1 MIDKILCILYFLF
14 VALPVWIFTP
24 HDKHM
29 DLDFSIPEDEEMARI
44 IEEHNRTV
52 LEKNKAESRV

>member
-1 MIDKILCILYFLF
+1 MIDKILGILYLLF
-14 VALPVWIFTP
+14 VALPICIFTR

-52 LEKNKAESRV
+52 LGKK